1 MNTDLEAIVDFD
13 SVIHQ
18 IEALIDRGQRMTDSK
33 QTIYTTEGYDESLT
47 GTADEIIEYI
57 EDETGLHVTRN
68 ADFIT
73 AAQGMNDWETDAD
86 DYFDTI
92 YSIQLIET
100 IILGG
105 LK

>member
-1 MNTDLEAIVDFD
+1 MNTELNIDGRFD
-13 SVIHQ
+13 QMITKVQSMIWR
-18 IEALIDRGQRMTDSK
+18 EELMTDRT
-33 QTIYTTEGYDESLT
+33 QTIYTTSGYDESLT
-47 GTADEIIEYI
+47 GTVDEIIEYI

-68 ADFIT
+68 ADLIT